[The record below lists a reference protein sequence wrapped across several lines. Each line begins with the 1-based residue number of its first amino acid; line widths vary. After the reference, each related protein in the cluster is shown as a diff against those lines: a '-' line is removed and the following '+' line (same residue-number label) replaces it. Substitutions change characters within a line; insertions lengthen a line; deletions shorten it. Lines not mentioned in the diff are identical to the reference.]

1 MQEKNNFIR
10 QDSTAFNVNV
20 LTAVNSC
27 KNKHREN
34 QYSRSMQ
41 NRNEVAPIT

>member
-10 QDSTAFNVNV
+10 EDSTVFNVTV

-34 QYSRSMQ
+34 
-41 NRNEVAPIT
+41 

>member
-1 MQEKNNFIR
+1 MQENNNLIR
-10 QDSTAFNVNV
+10 QNGTVFSMTV

-34 QYSRSMQ
+34 QYSRFIQ
-41 NRNEVAPIT
+41 HRNEVAPIR